1 MLDHIG
7 KHMNKENGTLASNAV
22 KDSQSYNHLD
32 TVINTAAVETEVR
45 DQQLRARIK
54 LLGNI
59 LGKVIKS
66 QVGKSAYDAVEKLRT
81 DYLQTQTEKNPV
93 LQAELTAFIESL
105 SVIELAPIIRA
116 FNLYFSLVNLAE
128 EEHQYHERQSQL
140 QSDGPFWTGSVLNTI
155 GEFKAQGL
163 DAEQVQTL
171 LNNLHYIPV
180 FTAHPTE
187 SKRRAVMD
195 NLRRIFLDIG
205 DLNEADTYNNEYVK
219 DSIYQQLEMQIQ
231 VLWQTDEVRRQK
243 PTVEDEIRN
252 GIYYFRKSLFDAV
265 PEVYRYME
273 RALSKHYPDDTIETP
288 NFLTFGSW
296 IGGDR
301 DGNPF
306 VTHDTTVQAL
316 LLQSRAVLYEYQQRV
331 LDLGSKL
338 THSRFI
344 SSISPDVIKRADK
357 ADDDLIA
364 AVFKKRPERFKDE
377 PYRRL
382 LALMHGKLQQNIDY
396 LEARIDD
403 APIDKS
409 PCAYRSES
417 DFLEDLELIHHS
429 LCAHGDE
436 NVANAELQDLIRL
449 GKTFGFYLMR
459 LDIRQESTV
468 HTEAVADL
476 FSHLGVDY
484 NSLSESEKLQVLAQ
498 HVASATI
505 IDIQHLA
512 LAPMTKEV
520 LEVFNVMREMRKEI
534 SEKAFNNYVISMT
547 HEASHIMEV
556 LFLAHQAG
564 LAGYNA
570 GKPYCDIQIA
580 PLFETIIDLEHIVP
594 VTQALFENDTYKAL
608 LEASGNQQEIM
619 LGYSDSAKDGGNL
632 SSAWGLYLAQQK
644 IMVLADEHGV
654 DCRLFHGRG
663 GTVGRGGG
671 PTHFAILSQPTG
683 TVRGSIKFTEQG
695 EVLSYKYSNAE
706 TAMYELSLGVTG
718 LMKASKGI
726 VQSQQEDKPE
736 HLEIMQKLAKDGEAS
751 FRLLTDDTEGFFNFF
766 YEATPVTEIGLL
778 NIGSRPSHRKKGNLS
793 KSSIRA
799 IPWIFGWA
807 QARLT
812 FPAWQGTGY
821 ALDNWTQQH
830 GDAQLKE
837 MYQDWPFFRA
847 LLSNIQMAL
856 FKTDLEIGA
865 QYSLLGQ
872 NQDVAQTVFS
882 MIADEYQRT
891 EQRILEI
898 SGNQSLMADTPSIAL
913 SLSRRN
919 PYLVPLNNIQ
929 IALLRRYKSEQSTAE
944 EKAIWLP
951 ELLNSINA
959 IAAGMRNTG

>member
-1 MLDHIG
+1 MIQRV
-7 KHMNKENGTLASNAV
+7 KMASE
-22 KDSQSYNHLD
+22 
-32 TVINTAAVETEVR
+32 IR
-45 DQQLRARIK
+45 DKQLRARVK
-54 LLGNI
+54 LLGNV
-59 LGKVIKS
+59 LGKVIES
-66 QVGKSAYDAVEKLRT
+66 QEGTATYNAVEKLRKG
-81 DYLQTQTEKNPV
+81 YLKLQKETNPE
-93 LQAELTAFIESL
+93 LQAELTDFIEAQSAEEL
-105 SVIELAPIIRA
+105 SPIIRA

-128 EEHQYHERQSQL
+128 EEHQYHERQGQL
-140 QSDGPFWTGSVLNTI
+140 KSDGPLWTGSVLNTI
-155 GEFKAQGL
+155 GEFKEQGMDAQ
-163 DAEQVQTL
+163 QVQTL
-171 LNNLHYIPV
+171 LNKLHYIPV

-187 SKRRAVMD
+187 SKRRSVMD

-205 DLNEADTYNNEYVK
+205 ALNEADSYNNEYVK
-219 DSIYQQLEMQIQ
+219 ESIYQQLESQVQ

-273 RALSKHYPDDTIETP
+273 RALAKHYPDDKIETP
-288 NFLTFGSW
+288 DFLTFGSW

-306 VTHDTTVQAL
+306 VTHDTTVHAL
-316 LLQSRAVLYEYQQRV
+316 LLQSRAVIYEYQKRV
-331 LDLGSKL
+331 FDLSSKL

-344 SSISPDVIKRADK
+344 SDISQEVINRSTIVDT
-357 ADDDLIA
+357 DLIDQ
-364 AVFKKRPERFKDE
+364 VFRKRPERFKDE

-382 LALMHGKLQQNIDY
+382 LYLMHGKLQKNINY
-396 LEARIDD
+396 LEGRINGEHTV
-403 APIDKS
+403 KS
-409 PCAYRSES
+409 RFAYDCET
-417 DFLEDLELIHHS
+417 DFLEDLELIYNS
-429 LCAHGDE
+429 LCGHGDQ
-436 NVANAELQDLIRL
+436 NVANEELQDLIRL
-449 GKTFGFYLMR
+449 VKTFGFYLMR
-459 LDIRQESTV
+459 LDIRQESNV
-468 HTEAVADL
+468 HSDAVADL
-476 FSHLGVDY
+476 LSHLGVDY
-484 NSLSESEKLQVLAQ
+484 NSLSEKEKLDLLAS

-505 IDIQHLA
+505 IDIQHLD
-512 LAPMTKEV
+512 LHKMTKEV
-520 LEVFNVMREMRKEI
+520 LAVFNVVREMRIEI
-534 SEKAFNNYVISMT
+534 SAKAFNNYVISMT

-564 LAGYNA
+564 LAGFNA
-570 GKPYCDIQIA
+570 GKPYCEIKIA
-580 PLFETIIDLEHIVP
+580 PLFETIEDLEHIVP
-594 VTQALFENDTYKAL
+594 VTQALFENSIYKTL

-632 SSAWGLYLAQQK
+632 SSAWSLYQAQQQ
-644 IMVLADEHGV
+644 IMALADAHQV

-695 EVLSYKYSNAE
+695 EVLSYKYSNSE

-718 LMKASKGI
+718 LMKASTGL
-726 VQSQQEDKPE
+726 VQTHKKDNPAY
-736 HLEIMQKLAKDGEAS
+736 LTTMQTLAKDGEAC
-751 FRLLTDDTEGFFNFF
+751 FRELTDDTEGFFNFF

-799 IPWIFGWA
+799 IPWVFGWA

-821 ALDNWTQQH
+821 ALDNWIKQH

-837 MYQDWPFFRA
+837 MYQNWPFFRS
-847 LLSNIQMAL
+847 LMSNIQMAL
-856 FKTDLEIGA
+856 FKSDLKIGA

-872 NQDVAQTVFS
+872 DQKIAQTVYKLIS
-882 MIADEYQRT
+882 DEYMRS

-898 SGNQSLMADTPSIAL
+898 SGNPSLMADTPVIAL
-913 SLSRRN
+913 SLKRRN

-929 IALLRRYKSEQSTAE
+929 IALLRRYKSDKVSDE
-944 EKAIWLP
+944 EKEIWLP